1 MFTTPVER
9 RWPPLGLGLD
19 CCGMEAPQS
28 ATLDVPAA
36 PSLLARCTAAL
47 AALGTPGAFDALFAL
62 LRQAAPIDAYSAL
75 QLFVDKR
82 PRVLAGDD
90 GDLQLDDAQNTL
102 TWEAYSAGPY
112 LFDPI
117 HQHYVAG
124 APSGLYRLEEIA
136 PEGFIGSEF
145 HQRFIANHGHAD
157 ELDLLVPTAQGW
169 AFLLMLVRGPERPR
183 FTTGEVQALQA
194 LLPFAQEL
202 LRKHSL
208 VSALALEPERVNDLV
223 QRKIDL
229 TTQCFG
235 SSVLTSRE
243 HVVLRY
249 LLLGYS
255 SLLIGE
261 RLGIAEGTVKIHRR
275 NIHQKLDITS
285 QAELLALFVQ
295 CIPLADPERGADPL
309 LAYQSRAGDPA
320 APGPVARRSG

>member
-1 MFTTPVER
+1 MA
-9 RWPPLGLGLD
+9 
-19 CCGMEAPQS
+19 APQS
-28 ATLDVPAA
+28 TAVDTLAA
-36 PSLLARCTAAL
+36 PPVLASCTAAL
-47 AALGTPGAFDALFAL
+47 AALGTPGVFDALFAL
-62 LRQAAPIDAYSAL
+62 LRKAAPIDACLAL

-90 GDLQLDDAQNTL
+90 GDLQVDNVQNAL
-102 TWEAYSAGPY
+102 IWEAYSAGPY

-117 HQHYVAG
+117 HQHFVAG

-157 ELDLLVPTAQGW
+157 ELDLLVTTGQGW
-169 AFLLMLVRGPERPR
+169 AFLLMLVRGPGRPR
-183 FTTGEVQALQA
+183 FSVAEVQVLQSVM
-194 LLPFAQEL
+194 PFAVEL

-208 VSALALEPERVNDLV
+208 VSAPALEPERVNDLV
-223 QRKIDL
+223 QRKIDV

-235 SSVLTSRE
+235 SSVLTARE

-255 SLLIGE
+255 SQLIGE

-275 NIHQKLDITS
+275 SIHQKLDITS

-295 CIPLADPERGADPL
+295 CIALADPQAHADPL
-309 LAYQSRAGDPA
+309 LAYQSRRECSAGK
-320 APGPVARRSG
+320 